1 MLTSSKVDVPPTDV
15 VNVEAVIPLFT
26 ETPLAPG
33 VKVALPD
40 ELLIVKPE
48 FEAVDTTKLFAE
60 FVVIDGVEVELLPS
74 TINSLAVIF
83 PLALRLTHDTLA
95 AVPISPSALIVPLAL
110 RLTHDILAAVPISPS
125 ALIVPLALRLTHDI
139 LAAVPISPSALIV
152 VADSIDN
159 TSIEVVPSNSPF
171 NSLISGGLRIVLALI
186 LKFDFD

>member
-125 ALIVPLALRLTHDI
+125 ALIV
-139 LAAVPISPSALIV
+139 